1 MTGLA
6 VVKSLFSTGWSTR
19 AVSSSDSVAGGA
31 PSGADT
37 EPQPNSID
45 KSGFNKQRRYFLIGA
60 SAAVGGVGVVG
71 AAVPFV
77 ASWSPS
83 AKARAAGAPITIDIS
98 KLRPGEM
105 LGPTPAWRGQP
116 IFVLNRQA
124 ETIEQLEEPNSELAD
139 PDSSNTDMQPEYA
152 QNPWRSQRP
161 EIGVY
166 IGLCTHLGCSPKF
179 YGEVKPEPFAAD
191 WQGGFFCP
199 CHGSRFDMA
208 GRVVSG
214 VPAPDNL
221 PVPPYRF
228 VSDTVL
234 VIGEDEGTA

>member
-1 MTGLA
+1 
-6 VVKSLFSTGWSTR
+6 
-19 AVSSSDSVAGGA
+19 VSSSESATGGTN
-31 PSGADT
+31 S
-37 EPQPNSID
+37 EPQPSSIETT
-45 KSGFNKQRRYFLIGA
+45 GFNKQRRYFLIGA
-60 SAAVGGVGVVG
+60 SAAVGGVGIG
-71 AAVPFV
+71 FAAVPFV

-83 AKARAAGAPITIDIS
+83 AKARALGAPVTLDIS

-116 IFVLNRQA
+116 IFVVNRQPDA
-124 ETIEQLEEPNSELAD
+124 LERLEAPNDDLAD
-139 PDSSNTDMQPEYA
+139 PDSDNGEMQPEYA
-152 QNPWRSQRP
+152 QNPWRSKRP

-166 IGLCTHLGCSPKF
+166 IGLCTHLGCSPKPF
-179 YGEVKPEPFAAD
+179 FAVEPEPFDAN

-208 GRVVSG
+208 GRVVKG

-234 VIGEDEGTA
+234 IIGEDEGSA